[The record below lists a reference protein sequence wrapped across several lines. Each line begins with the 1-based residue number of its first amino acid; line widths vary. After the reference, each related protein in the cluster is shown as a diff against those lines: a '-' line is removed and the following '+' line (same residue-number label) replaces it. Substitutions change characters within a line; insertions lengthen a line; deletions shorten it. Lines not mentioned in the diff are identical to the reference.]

1 MLVAGVACGYASP
14 LAIAG
19 AVAGWE
25 PDLLRAHGVRRSPV
39 TGAFEPPSASTLGR
53 LPALLDADELEAGLA
68 GWVAPA
74 ALDPQLTAR
83 VAVRAAAR
91 KAGKGGRRKQRRKP
105 PAAQAL
111 RESRQDGW
119 VRAAPGHPWLD
130 PALAGDPGRVPARP
144 AVAVDGKER
153 KLAKAG
159 GKKKVHLLAAVT
171 HAAGLVIGQD
181 RVAKSG
187 KANEVTHFQPLL
199 APLPLDGVLVSAD
212 AMQTT
217 RDNARFLR
225 QVKHAHYL
233 LPVLGNQPALYAALD
248 ALPWENTPVAAATTD
263 TARGR
268 VETRTVRVLPAPEDL
283 GFPDAGQAILIERY
297 VTAKKNGQW
306 EMRNCEAVLYL
317 TSLTAADASPEDL
330 LAHIRGHWTVE
341 HLHWLRD
348 VIWNEDKSL
357 LRTGNAPQV
366 MSALTNLV
374 ITLFRLQGVTKYRD
388 ETRRNAQNPR
398 RTLQLLSLSPG

>member
-1 MLVAGVACGYASP
+1 
-14 LAIAG
+14 
-19 AVAGWE
+19 
-25 PDLLRAHGVRRSPV
+25 
-39 TGAFEPPSASTLGR
+39 
-53 LPALLDADELEAGLA
+53 
-68 GWVAPA
+68 
-74 ALDPQLTAR
+74 LDPQLTAR

-159 GKKKVHLLAAVT
+159 GKKKVPLLAAVT
-171 HAAGLVIGQD
+171 HVAGLVIGQD
-181 RVAKSG
+181 KVAKSG
-187 KANEVTHFQPLL
+187 KANEVTHFRPLL
-199 APLPLDGVLVSAD
+199 APLPLDGVLITAD

-225 QVKHAHYL
+225 QAKHAHYL

-268 VETRTVRVLPAPEDL
+268 VETRTVRVLPVPEDL
-283 GFPDAGQAILIERY
+283 GFPGAGQAILIERY
-297 VTAKKNGQW
+297 VTVKKNGQW

-374 ITLFRLQGVTKYRD
+374 ITLFRLQGVTKYAE